1 MNTSEKKKPS
11 QQLSAKILLL
21 TGLLIMLLCFFLPY
35 ATASDNNREYL
46 EEYSD
51 SMFIDELEMTNED
64 AVNISLFEYFN
75 IYKHALAINE
85 SELIAVICIILICAS
100 FGFTLLSLLFAVLK
114 KPVAVIIFNVLNLVA
129 FYANAWDHTDRG
141 TIDNSSYDFGIG
153 YYFYYIAA
161 AIVFAGTIWTLV
173 NKAKEKKQ
181 SITEKNEV

>member
-1 MNTSEKKKPS
+1 M
-11 QQLSAKILLL
+11 
-21 TGLLIMLLCFFLPY
+21 
-35 ATASDNNREYL
+35 
-46 EEYSD
+46 
-51 SMFIDELEMTNED
+51 
-64 AVNISLFEYFN
+64 
-75 IYKHALAINE
+75 
-85 SELIAVICIILICAS
+85 
-100 FGFTLLSLLFAVLK
+100 
-114 KPVAVIIFNVLNLVA
+114 IIFNVLNLVA